1 MRRFDAFIMERM
13 GYPWNGEEPE
23 KEVRRQAFLTF
34 RQKTG
39 RMDFVSLPTMHRW
52 FGMNGYH
59 KPSRYN
65 IFQMAFA
72 MGLNRE
78 ETRAYL
84 TEGIGE
90 PSFYV
95 NDYQEMI
102 YLYGIDHG
110 CTMAHCEKMISFFEG
125 NLEDNVVIS
134 HTRSTKELMNAYES
148 VTDLSTEEFLW
159 WMGGRADWFKGYSQT
174 ALNYVIRYRDSIL
187 SWVREQEKNR
197 LWELLCEVNF
207 QTWQEKHG
215 KKGESPRRQIDR
227 FLHKNRYTS
236 HFRVSQN
243 MQEVIWEL
251 TKSVYPKKA
260 STTKFLAEVFGKSD
274 HYAKRYSDLLRGP
287 ILKEQLIHA
296 AQAKRQLERC
306 RREDEVPDWIR
317 KFIEENI
324 HTSDESLNV
333 TSALSYLSSFCAEKK
348 QRCPLIQREDLL
360 PLIYTVCLQRASI
373 GEAKE
378 MFLNLSEATL
388 TACNMSK
395 LNPEFEMDAILLS
408 YIEKEE
414 VYWYGDICEE
424 MGW

>member
-1 MRRFDAFIMERM
+1 MRRFDAFIMGRM
-13 GYPWNGEEPE
+13 GYPWNFKQPD
-23 KEVRRQAFLTF
+23 KQVRRQAFLTF

-39 RMDFVSLPTMHRW
+39 HMDFVSLPTMHRW
-52 FGMNGYH
+52 FGINGYH

-187 SWVREQEKNR
+187 SWVREEEKNR
-197 LWELLCEVNF
+197 LWELL
-207 QTWQEKHG
+207 G
-215 KKGESPRRQIDR
+215 
-227 FLHKNRYTS
+227 
-236 HFRVSQN
+236 
-243 MQEVIWEL
+243 
-251 TKSVYPKKA
+251 
-260 STTKFLAEVFGKSD
+260 EVFGKSE

-333 TSALSYLSSFCAEKK
+333 TSALSYLSSFCAEKR

-360 PLIYTVCLQRASI
+360 PLIYTVCL
-373 GEAKE
+373 
-378 MFLNLSEATL
+378 
-388 TACNMSK
+388 
-395 LNPEFEMDAILLS
+395 
-408 YIEKEE
+408 
-414 VYWYGDICEE
+414 
-424 MGW
+424 